1 MFNPVFILHPPSG
14 SRQILQHVVPQ
25 KDGVLGAEALYIR
38 CRSLS
43 DGGLRYET
51 GTYVNL
57 FHRAR
62 WRELTGLKNTAL
74 EVTCRGKGRLLLL
87 GGRSLPPSVSLDDD
101 PFREVAIQD
110 VDSSDVSE
118 TYLVHLND
126 DYEFYAF
133 AWEEKSRQSLT
144 ILNAVYTETE
154 QENCFVKYPA
164 APLLEGSE
172 VLNGADVRIALVV
185 TTYRRVD
192 DVTRLA
198 TAYRMACTK
207 SADFARSSHLFIV
220 NNDPAGVEAL
230 SLTSDEQLTLLHN
243 TANLGGAGGFTRGA
257 REAVAR
263 GGFSHVLFM
272 DDDAYI
278 HEETWFRTLCL
289 LRRLRPPYCDQI
301 VSGAM
306 FTRERPT
313 WCHVMQEALD
323 QKGLGV
329 TIAGKRDL
337 SSPHAVLELIDK
349 VRTDTGLSKAGGTSE
364 SGKDRT
370 SLRVEPDVPER
381 PYAAWWYC
389 VIPIG
394 LFYEYGYPLPVFFR
408 GDDQEFGM
416 RVQRITLPLN
426 GICVWHPEFENKKSL
441 LRLYLGCRNS
451 AITNLLHCRRWR
463 RNILRHLFFKSAKAL
478 AVNNYPECAVRVLA
492 VWDFLEF
499 PSVPRDGERLSARIR
514 DWQRSFD
521 VPAEEM
527 PLASE
532 FFTAVTAL
540 NGHPTLRSYFGVYLS
555 LGGALIP
562 RCLRRKGILT
572 EQGAIR
578 GVFPAQWVS
587 IMGEERVR
595 SFSSRQ
601 ALRLVLMIFML
612 IVRLILHRRQ
622 STIIALE
629 QLERSE
635 MK

>member
-74 EVTCRGKGRLLLL
+74 EVTCRGTGRLLLL
-87 GGRSLPPSVSLDDD
+87 GGRSRPLSASLDDE
-101 PFREVAIQD
+101 PFREVAIQE

-118 TYLVHLND
+118 TYIIRLNG

-133 AWEEKSRQSLT
+133 AWEEKSHQSLT

-154 QENCFVKYPA
+154 QEHLDYPA
-164 APLLEGSE
+164 AHLPEGSE
-172 VLNGADVRIALVV
+172 VLDGTDVRIALVV

-198 TAYRMACTK
+198 TAYRTACTK

-220 NNDPAGVEAL
+220 NNDLADAEAL
-230 SLTSDEQLTLLHN
+230 SLTPDEQLTLLHN
-243 TANLGGAGGFTRGA
+243 TANLGGAGGFSRGA

-272 DDDAYI
+272 DDDAYV
-278 HEETWFRTLCL
+278 HEETWFRTLSL
-289 LRRLRPPYCDQI
+289 LRRLRPPYSDQI

-313 WCHVMQEALD
+313 WCHVMQEALN

-349 VRTDTGLSKAGGTSE
+349 VRTDADVPKAGRTSALE
-364 SGKDRT
+364 KDRT
-370 SLRVEPDVPER
+370 SLRVEPDAPER

-394 LFYEYGYPLPVFFR
+394 LFREYGYPLPVFFR

-441 LRLYLGCRNS
+441 LRLYLGCRNN

-463 RNILRHLFFKSAKAL
+463 WNILRHLLFKSANAL

-492 VWDFLEF
+492 VRDFLEF
-499 PSVPRDGERLSARIR
+499 SSVPRDGERLSARIR
-514 DWQRSFD
+514 DWQRSFEAS
-521 VPAEEM
+521 AEET
-527 PLASE
+527 PPTSK

-540 NGHPTLRSYFGVYLS
+540 QGRPPLLPYFGVYFS
-555 LGGALIP
+555 LGGVLIP
-562 RCLRRKGILT
+562 RCLRRRGVLT

-578 GVFPAQWVS
+578 GVFPAQWVR
-587 IMGEERVR
+587 IMGEDSIR

-601 ALRLVLMIFML
+601 ALRLALMVFML
-612 IVRLILHRRQ
+612 AVRLILHRRQ
-622 STIIALE
+622 STIVDLE

-635 MK
+635 MKQA